1 MTECSPTFATLAARK
16 EAHVLL
22 DSAKNGEAIPAWKI
36 SKALQAT
43 GDLDP
48 DESIQLVTE
57 SDQWTRKPLGL
68 ALAQWFDIIL

>member
-1 MTECSPTFATLAARK
+1 MYFDPTREEAR
-16 EAHVLL
+16 VLL
-22 DSAKNGEAIPAWKI
+22 NSAKDGAPIPAWKI

-48 DESIQLVTE
+48 DESVQLVTE

-68 ALAQWFDIIL
+68 APAQWFDVIL